1 MSIDRFKFEVSQ
13 LLAQCHT
20 ISDIKIWWCHV
31 HYKMDHLIAAAN
43 PNEKVVLAETDAT
56 AHAQISRK
64 EYLSSNFDTKR
75 VNSLNGH
82 FAPQSLTL
90 FE

>member
-31 HYKMDHLIAAAN
+31 HYKMDQLIAAAN
-43 PNEKVVLAETDAT
+43 PNEKAVEAEAAT
-56 AHAQISRK
+56 AHAQTSQE
-64 EYLSSNFDTKR
+64 EY
-75 VNSLNGH
+75 
-82 FAPQSLTL
+82 
-90 FE
+90 